1 MIRKYKHCRQIKWT
15 AAALAL
21 LLTGCA
27 ARTVRAQAGQTVSTV
42 LFDFTVSD
50 PQTLTEYPGVTVSE
64 GEQLASMMLTVTN
77 TGTETLPFF
86 SPDFQFQW
94 GEGDQDF
101 GVCLDGVDDRM
112 LPYAWDLEPG
122 ETRTGLVLVPVPRD
136 CTGLTV
142 AYEELGEDGSRA
154 GTYFVEVPL

>member
-27 ARTVRAQAGQTVSTV
+27 ARTVRAQAGQTVSTA

-94 GEGDQDF
+94 GEGDKDF

-122 ETRTGLVLVPVPRD
+122 ETRTGLVLVPRD